1 MTPQPF
7 HRPGFLRHGL
17 APLLVA
23 LLLVPAASLSAQS
36 SDGYLFDSPAGS
48 IGIRGGFAFATAGGD
63 VFELLTTEHT
73 LKRGDFHSPA
83 MSADLAITLSDRL
96 DLAASVG
103 YANVK
108 RNSELDGWEGE
119 DGLPIAQTTEYRR
132 MPVTAGLKYYL
143 RDRGR
148 QIGRLAW
155 VPERYL
161 PYVGV
166 GAGWTRYSL
175 QQSGEFVDF
184 QSCEVIDGE
193 QYCDIVAGFLGSE
206 GWTPTA
212 YVAGGLDVA
221 IMPKVVLNADARYA
235 FASAHPGPDYSGYE
249 AIDLAGLQTTVGVS
263 LRF

>member
-1 MTPQPF
+1 MTPHPS
-7 HRPGFLRHGL
+7 PPTGSLRRGL
-17 APLLVA
+17 APLFVV
-23 LLLVPAASLSAQS
+23 LLLAPAVPLSAQS

-48 IGIRGGFAFATAGGD
+48 IGIRGGFAFAAAGGD

-73 LKRGDFHSPA
+73 LDRGDFHSPA
-83 MSADLAITLSDRL
+83 MSADLTVTLSDRL
-96 DLAASVG
+96 DFAASVG
-103 YANVK
+103 YTSVK
-108 RNSELDGWEGE
+108 RDSELEDWEGE
-119 DGLPIAQTTEYRR
+119 DGLPIAQTTEYSRT
-132 MPVTAGLKYYL
+132 PVTAGLKYYF

-161 PYVGV
+161 PYLGV

-193 QYCDIVAGFLGSE
+193 QYCDIIAGFLGSE

-235 FASAHPGPDYSGYE
+235 FASATPGPDYYGYE